1 MSHVN
6 VLVCKQVPGA
16 VIHPQTKHFNR
27 NQTPTHANQLQQV
40 NTNDQQW
47 DLSVLDPLLNRIKI
61 FCLKK

>member
-27 NQTPTHANQLQQV
+27 NHQEEIFWLPPV
-40 NTNDQQW
+40 DKKKMMY
-47 DLSVLDPLLNRIKI
+47 VLVDT
-61 FCLKK
+61 